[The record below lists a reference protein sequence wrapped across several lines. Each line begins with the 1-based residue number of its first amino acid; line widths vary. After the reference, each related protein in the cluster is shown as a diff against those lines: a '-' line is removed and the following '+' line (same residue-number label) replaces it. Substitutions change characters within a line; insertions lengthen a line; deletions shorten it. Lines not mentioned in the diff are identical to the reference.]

1 MSWKKKTADPKKPV
15 LANFAKNEMIFR
27 EGEVGSE
34 GYLIKSGSVEII
46 KFDGVEYQSLA
57 TLESPT
63 LFGEMAL
70 IDRQP
75 RSASARAKEDTT
87 LEVLDQPRFLEYLRK
102 EPSAAWNLMTVL
114 SSNLRKANERFSVD
128 ALSDSKDE
136 EIEDSIQGENKT
148 LIEKTKEDLV
158 AKYSGLLRYYETR
171 SLPTTILNVTF
182 GSFILFLLTVI
193 WLTVSSVDTTV
204 LLTGK
209 ITTASPNIE
218 VQSNFS
224 SVVQEVYATRG
235 QLVKEGAP
243 LIKFDDTLLSAD
255 SRKLNLDKAFAE
267 AELSRFEQALGIPVG
282 TSNADV
288 ISDKTQRQVFLNQR
302 EEFISKM
309 AAFQANEKGLESE
322 IEIQLELES
331 GRQKLYEKEL
341 LSKVEL
347 LTTRT
352 QRLNAERQLASIK
365 ADKNAFSSEWIATAN
380 EKYSLAKKNLLVI
393 EEELEKIKRQKED
406 VLLLSP
412 ITGLVLNIDNIFP
425 GAVVSSGTTVL
436 TLVPVDDQ
444 LLAEFTVSSVD
455 AGLLST
461 GAKVMISLDALPY
474 QKHGQ
479 IDASLIY
486 ISADVTEDI
495 QGDSAQSSFTVLS
508 NLDIG
513 QLKSI
518 PETFIATPGMSLV
531 GRVKVGERRLIAYLL
546 YPVVKTLDQSFTE
559 P

>member
-57 TLESPT
+57 TLESPA

>member
-136 EIEDSIQGENKT
+136 ETEDSIQEENKG
-148 LIEKTKEDLV
+148 LLDKTKEDLV
-158 AKYSGLLRYYETR
+158 AKYSGLLRYYENR
-171 SLPTTILNVTF
+171 SLPTSVLNVTF

-224 SVVQEVYATRG
+224 SVVQEVYAARG

-255 SRKLNLDKAFAE
+255 SRKLNLDKTFAE

-288 ISDKTQRQVFLNQR
+288 ISDKTQRQIFLNQR

-352 QRLNAERQLASIK
+352 QRLNAERQLASIR

-461 GAKVMISLDALPY
+461 GANVMISLDALPY

-495 QGDSAQSSFTVLS
+495 QGDTAQSSFTVLS
-508 NLDIG
+508 DLDIG

-518 PETFIATPGMSLV
+518 PESFIATPGMSLV

-546 YPVVKTLDQSFTE
+546 YPVIKTLDQSFTE

>member
-57 TLESPT
+57 NLESPT

-136 EIEDSIQGENKT
+136 ETEDSIQEENKG
-148 LIEKTKEDLV
+148 LLDKTKEDLV
-158 AKYSGLLRYYETR
+158 AKYSGLLRYYENR
-171 SLPTTILNVTF
+171 SLPTSVLNVTF

-224 SVVQEVYATRG
+224 SVVQEVYAARG

-255 SRKLNLDKAFAE
+255 SRKLNLDKTFAE

-288 ISDKTQRQVFLNQR
+288 ISDKTQRQIFLNQR

-352 QRLNAERQLASIK
+352 QRLNAERQLASIR

-461 GAKVMISLDALPY
+461 GANVMISLDALPY

-495 QGDSAQSSFTVLS
+495 QGDTAQSSFTVLS
-508 NLDIG
+508 DLDIG

-518 PETFIATPGMSLV
+518 PESFIATPGMSLV

-546 YPVVKTLDQSFTE
+546 YPVIKTLDQSFTE

>member
-57 TLESPT
+57 TLESPA

-518 PETFIATPGMSLV
+518 PESFIATPGMSLA

>member
-1 MSWKKKTADPKKPV
+1 
-15 LANFAKNEMIFR
+15 
-27 EGEVGSE
+27 
-34 GYLIKSGSVEII
+34 
-46 KFDGVEYQSLA
+46 
-57 TLESPT
+57 
-63 LFGEMAL
+63 
-70 IDRQP
+70 
-75 RSASARAKEDTT
+75 
-87 LEVLDQPRFLEYLRK
+87 
-102 EPSAAWNLMTVL
+102 
-114 SSNLRKANERFSVD
+114 D
-128 ALSDSKDE
+128 ALP
-136 EIEDSIQGENKT
+136 IYKT

-518 PETFIATPGMSLV
+518 PESFIATPGMSLA

>member
-136 EIEDSIQGENKT
+136 EIEDSIQEENKG
-148 LIEKTKEDLV
+148 LLDKTKEDLV
-158 AKYSGLLRYYETR
+158 AKYSGLLRYYENR
-171 SLPTTILNVTF
+171 SLPTSVLNVTF

-224 SVVQEVYATRG
+224 SVVQEVYAARG

-255 SRKLNLDKAFAE
+255 SRKLNLDKTFAE

-288 ISDKTQRQVFLNQR
+288 ISDKTQRQIFLNQR

-352 QRLNAERQLASIK
+352 QRLNAERQLASIR

-444 LLAEFTVSSVD
+444 LLAEFTVSAVD

-461 GAKVMISLDALPY
+461 GANVMISLDALPY

-495 QGDSAQSSFTVLS
+495 QGDTAQSSFTVLS
-508 NLDIG
+508 DLDIG

-518 PETFIATPGMSLV
+518 PESFIATPGMSLV

-546 YPVVKTLDQSFTE
+546 YPVIKTLDQSFTE

>member
-87 LEVLDQPRFLEYLRK
+87 LEVLDQPRFLEYLKK

-136 EIEDSIQGENKT
+136 EIEDSIQEENKS

-171 SLPTTILNVTF
+171 SLPTTVLNVTF

-282 TSNADV
+282 TSNAEV
-288 ISDKTQRQVFLNQR
+288 ISDKTQRQIFLNQR

-461 GAKVMISLDALPY
+461 GANVMISLDALPY

-518 PETFIATPGMSLV
+518 PESFIATPGMSLV

>member
-57 TLESPT
+57 TLESPA

-288 ISDKTQRQVFLNQR
+288 ISDKTQRQIFLNQR

-518 PETFIATPGMSLV
+518 PESFIATPGMSLA

>member
-1 MSWKKKTADPKKPV
+1 MSWKKKTTDPKKPV

-136 EIEDSIQGENKT
+136 EIEDSIQEENKS

-171 SLPTTILNVTF
+171 SLPTTVLNVTF

-282 TSNADV
+282 ASNADV
-288 ISDKTQRQVFLNQR
+288 ISDKTQRQIFLNQR

>member
-136 EIEDSIQGENKT
+136 EIEDSIQEENKS

-171 SLPTTILNVTF
+171 SLPTTVLNVTF

-282 TSNADV
+282 ASNADV
-288 ISDKTQRQVFLNQR
+288 ISDKTQRQIFLNQR

>member
-57 TLESPT
+57 TLESPA

-136 EIEDSIQGENKT
+136 EIEDSIQGENKS

-518 PETFIATPGMSLV
+518 PESFIATPGMSLA

>member
-136 EIEDSIQGENKT
+136 ETEDSIQEENKG
-148 LIEKTKEDLV
+148 LLDKTKEDLV
-158 AKYSGLLRYYETR
+158 AKYSGLLRYYENR
-171 SLPTTILNVTF
+171 SLPTSVLNVTF

-224 SVVQEVYATRG
+224 SVVQEVYAARG

-255 SRKLNLDKAFAE
+255 SRKLNLDKTFAE
-267 AELSRFEQALGIPVG
+267 AELSRFEQALDIPVG

-288 ISDKTQRQVFLNQR
+288 ISDKTQRQIFLNQR

-352 QRLNAERQLASIK
+352 QRLNAERQLASIR

-461 GAKVMISLDALPY
+461 GANVMISLDALPY

-495 QGDSAQSSFTVLS
+495 QGDTAQSSFTVLS
-508 NLDIG
+508 DLDIG

-518 PETFIATPGMSLV
+518 PESFIATPGMSLV

-546 YPVVKTLDQSFTE
+546 YPVIKTLDQSFTE

>member
-136 EIEDSIQGENKT
+136 EIEDSIQEENNS

-171 SLPTTILNVTF
+171 SLPTTVLNVTF

-282 TSNADV
+282 TSNAEV
-288 ISDKTQRQVFLNQR
+288 ISDKTQRQIFLNQR

-461 GAKVMISLDALPY
+461 GANVMISLDALPY

-518 PETFIATPGMSLV
+518 PESFIATPGMSLV

>member
-136 EIEDSIQGENKT
+136 EIEDSIQEENKG
-148 LIEKTKEDLV
+148 LLDKTKEDLV
-158 AKYSGLLRYYETR
+158 AKYSGLLRYYENR
-171 SLPTTILNVTF
+171 SLPTSVLNVTF

-224 SVVQEVYATRG
+224 SVVQEVYAARG

-255 SRKLNLDKAFAE
+255 SRKLNLDKTFAE

-288 ISDKTQRQVFLNQR
+288 ISDKTQRQIFLNQR

-352 QRLNAERQLASIK
+352 QRLNAERQLASIR

-461 GAKVMISLDALPY
+461 GANVMISLDALPY

-495 QGDSAQSSFTVLS
+495 QGDTAQSSFTVLS
-508 NLDIG
+508 DLDIG

-518 PETFIATPGMSLV
+518 PESFIATPGMSLV

-546 YPVVKTLDQSFTE
+546 YPVIKTLDQSFTE